1 LSPTINTETAG
12 KERNRLAK
20 MVVLAIQEVVK
31 QPEPNDV
38 VKDIAAF
45 LAFSMEA
52 IAASIDSTVEAWEK
66 RGYWVK
72 ADRFRLEWDWAG
84 TYAGEIQ
91 KALDIEDWGALAL
104 IVAKIGK
111 KLGNIRIAKKN
122 RMGTPWIGSW
132 QRYKNKQS
140 RN

>member
-1 LSPTINTETAG
+1 
-12 KERNRLAK
+12 
-20 MVVLAIQEVVK
+20 
-31 QPEPNDV
+31 
-38 VKDIAAF
+38 
-45 LAFSMEA
+45 MEA